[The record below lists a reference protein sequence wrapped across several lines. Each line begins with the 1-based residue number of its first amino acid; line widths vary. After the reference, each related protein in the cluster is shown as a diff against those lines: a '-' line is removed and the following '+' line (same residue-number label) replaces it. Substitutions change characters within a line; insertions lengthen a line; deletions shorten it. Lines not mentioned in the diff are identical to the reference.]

1 MRLKIILFAVFS
13 LRAFS
18 PSWAR
23 KRECHEIKIKYGTVA
38 IEDSHLNFSCDKGYQ
53 LKGSESVP
61 CQEGNN
67 HRSANWSRRI
77 LLNGPHLLAFS
88 LNPLCPKLPL

>member
-1 MRLKIILFAVFS
+1 MLVRVTMRLKIILFAVLS

-53 LKGSESVP
+53 LKGSETVP
-61 CQEGNN
+61 CQEGNII
-67 HRSANWSRRI
+67 AVPIGLGRI
-77 LLNGPHLLAFS
+77 LFNGPAFGG
-88 LNPLCPKLPL
+88 L

>member
-1 MRLKIILFAVFS
+1 MLVRVTMRLKIILFAVFS

-53 LKGSESVP
+53 LKGSETVP
-61 CQEGNN
+61 CQEGNII
-67 HRSANWSRRI
+67 AVPIGLGRI
-77 LLNGPHLLAFS
+77 LF
-88 LNPLCPKLPL
+88 